1 MAIMR
6 RKYIKRK
13 QTNIEAIEQKQNM
26 KLLLFFLIHANVKY
40 MKFIEIQ
47 KSKFNAEKKNI
58 FQKINE

>member
-26 KLLLFFLIHANVKY
+26 KLLLFFLIHGNVKY